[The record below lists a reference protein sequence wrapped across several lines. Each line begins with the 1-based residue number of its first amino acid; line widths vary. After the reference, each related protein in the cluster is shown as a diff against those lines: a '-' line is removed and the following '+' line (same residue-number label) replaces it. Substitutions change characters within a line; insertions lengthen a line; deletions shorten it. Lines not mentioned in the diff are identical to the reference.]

1 MPQRFVRHP
10 AYGYLPPGNHAVLLV
25 KEIGQHC
32 AVKLRGSCHA
42 RSVSART
49 DNSRRALPEH
59 PEHPAQ
65 PQNQQ
70 PPKADEPRTDTH
82 PRRTN
87 PGPTPTQGGR
97 TPDRPPWR
105 SGTGNPATLPH
116 RPSQPPPKADEP
128 RTDTHPRRTN
138 PGPTPT
144 QGGRTPDR
152 PPWRSGTGNPAT
164 LPHRPSQPPQW
175 RTNPGPTPTQDGR
188 TPDRHPPKA
197 DETRTDHH
205 GGQEPG
211 IRAPCPTAPANPPQW
226 RTNPGP
232 TPTQDGR
239 NPDRPPCS
247 RGRWGRHRRGW
258 GVGTGGGG

>member
-116 RPSQPPPKADEP
+116 RPSQPPTMADEP
-128 RTDTHPRRTN
+128 RTDTHPRRTK
-138 PGPTPT
+138 PGPTTMAVRSRESGHPA
-144 QGGRTPDR
+144 RR
-152 PPWRSGTGNPAT
+152 PPP
-164 LPHRPSQPPQW
+164 
-175 RTNPGPTPTQDGR
+175 
-188 TPDRHPPKA
+188 
-197 DETRTDHH
+197 
-205 GGQEPG
+205 
-211 IRAPCPTAPANPPQW
+211 PANPPQW
-226 RTNPGP
+226 RTTPGP
-232 TPTQDGR
+232 TPPQGGR
-239 NPDRPPCS
+239 TPDRPPCS
-247 RGRWGRHRRGW
+247 RGRWGRHRRG
-258 GVGTGGGG
+258 GGG